1 MFQYG
6 FSTQILDATRMEEV
20 QTWSDLRRSA
30 IVQRVLFRRQKRRRQ
45 LHNIIKN
52 ATVSKRSR
60 LKRSMVCYKMP
71 QRLTQSLS
79 VALSVCVRLPLLG
92 SRLQM
97 LASDDDDDG
106 GGRSLAQ
113 RHRLQYWYPIGS
125 TGPDDNSASK
135 AGNQRKS
142 LSVRLFVCM
151 SV

>member
-1 MFQYG
+1 MLQYG
-6 FSTQILDATRMEEV
+6 FSTQILDATRIEEV

-30 IVQRVLFRRQKRRRQ
+30 IAQRVLFRRQQRRRQ

-79 VALSVCVRLPLLG
+79 VALSVCISLPLLG

-106 GGRSLAQ
+106 GGGRSLVQ

-142 LSVRLFVCM
+142 PSVRK